1 MKKPARLFILLLV
14 SGALLRFP
22 AHAPASALDDLT
34 NAAGQGMP
42 NVPEPPA
49 PTRADDDDY
58 AARRERYRQMQEEEE
73 REREARRQR
82 WEQEA
87 RERRERDERER
98 QQREARE
105 QADRERQDEMR
116 REQQRRDQENRDN
129 RQRAAEDEQEDRRAE
144 YRRQEQQQQLQA
156 RQQLQAQQQRRDQ
169 EERARQ
175 EELRRQQAERE
186 RQERIRQEQ
195 LARERREAEERARQ
209 EALRRQREEE
219 ARQARLRAQAAAAR
233 SQWAADD
240 ERNGGAFDDIF
251 AGPAANDPNTVDLT
265 TATGRTP
272 AILRGGGSPVSL
284 RIKPPPVPRP
294 EATVDRLEEPPEPP
308 PPPPRWQLDLNSKLT
323 DLGFAYVSMY
333 LKSKV
338 DGLASIPEL
347 TKDALDL
354 HKRLREHTTGYL
366 DKLFAT
372 AGQAADPNADLGAL
386 SDRTWSNFQNAAA
399 NFDED
404 AHRGMQNNAAT
415 MSGGSL
421 PEGSHAAEVGIGQG
435 QAQLQDTQELVK
447 WCEEQPFERR

>member
-1 MKKPARLFILLLV
+1 MKKPVRLFVLLLV

-34 NAAGQGMP
+34 DAAGQGLP

-49 PTRADDDDY
+49 PTPADDDGY
-58 AARRERYRQMQEEEE
+58 AERRERYRQMQEEEE
-73 REREARRQR
+73 REKEARRQQ

-87 RERRERDERER
+87 RERQERDERER
-98 QQREARE
+98 QEREARE
-105 QADRERQDEMR
+105 QDERERQNEMR
-116 REQQRRDQENRDN
+116 REQQRRDQESRDD
-129 RQRAAEDEQEDRRAE
+129 RRREDEEEAADRRAE
-144 YRRQEQQQQLQA
+144 YRRQQQE
-156 RQQLQAQQQRRDQ
+156 QQLQAQQQRRDQ

-175 EELRRQQAERE
+175 EELRRQQEERE
-186 RQERIRQEQ
+186 RQERLRQEQ

-240 ERNGGAFDDIF
+240 ERNGSAFDDIF
-251 AGPAANDPNTVDLT
+251 GGAAANDPDTVDLT

-272 AILRGGGSPVSL
+272 ALLRGGGSPVSL
-284 RIKPPPVPRP
+284 RTKPPPVPRP
-294 EATVDRLEEPPEPP
+294 EATLDRLEDPPEPP
-308 PPPPRWQLDLNSKLT
+308 PPPPRWQLDLKSKLT

-347 TKDALDL
+347 TKDAFDL
-354 HKRLREHTTGYL
+354 HKRLREHTNGYL
-366 DKLFAT
+366 DHLFAT
-372 AGQAADPNADLGAL
+372 AGQATDPNADLGAL
-386 SDRTWSNFQNAAA
+386 SDRHWSNVQTVAA
-399 NFDED
+399 NYDED
-404 AHRGMQNNAAT
+404 ARRAAQNNVAT
-415 MSGGSL
+415 TSSGAH
-421 PEGSHAAEVGIGQG
+421 PEGSPAAEVGIGQG

-447 WCEEQPFERR
+447 WCEEHPSERR